1 MKNTRTGG
9 YLRQLLHLIG
19 KFIEDKQNGKRFT
32 ITGGKITNYQKYKKN
47 ETQPQNF
54 SNIFYR
60 IPLDYGIEESIY
72 RCN

>member
-32 ITGGKITNYQKYKKN
+32 ITGGKITNYQYIIVVL
-47 ETQPQNF
+47 F
-54 SNIFYR
+54 VYCVV
-60 IPLDYGIEESIY
+60 
-72 RCN
+72 CNPCH